1 MYVATCIPCVNVL
14 KSGYRIHVF
23 LQTNILSYMKLNE
36 VLMGFVSQ
44 NGWSPLHK
52 ASQEG
57 HLDVVK
63 TLLEAGA
70 YINQADKVSSTHT
83 CTCTYMFMT

>member
-1 MYVATCIPCVNVL
+1 MTSATVDIGFMCFCKPTSCHI
-14 KSGYRIHVF
+14 
-23 LQTNILSYMKLNE
+23 MKLNKL
-36 VLMGFVSQ
+36 LMGFVLQ
-44 NGWSPLHK
+44 DELSPLHK